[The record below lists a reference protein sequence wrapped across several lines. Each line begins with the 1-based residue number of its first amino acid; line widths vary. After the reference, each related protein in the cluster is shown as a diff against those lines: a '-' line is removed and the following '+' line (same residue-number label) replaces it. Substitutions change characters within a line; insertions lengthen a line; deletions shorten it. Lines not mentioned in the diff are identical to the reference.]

1 VLKKLN
7 CNNKKT
13 NIMNSGIMPSRVQME
28 PILLQQLV
36 AEVKE
41 TIAAGIH
48 VPGTPKSSCFRA
60 INFWN
65 IQRRGRYVNYGTKR
79 KKNAVLSL
87 SHVSF

>member
-41 TIAAGIH
+41 TIATDVNGPA
-48 VPGTPKSSCFRA
+48 TPKSSCFRA
-60 INFWN
+60 INLWN

-79 KKNAVLSL
+79 KKHTTLSL
-87 SHVSF
+87 THVPF